1 MQNKEVFNIVTDKS
15 IHDASDYEVFDAK
28 FVSDAEYL
36 SLIDMFDVYHDNFGI
51 TYSNRRYHYYIDVS
65 PGAKNGVGVL
75 YEESYQ
81 KIYDAITPY
90 IREHKINK
98 LI

>member
-1 MQNKEVFNIVTDKS
+1 MEHQPNMIKMITSSDK
-15 IHDASDYEVFDAK
+15 IKNDLDLK
-28 FVSDAEYL
+28 FISDAEYL

-65 PGAKNGVGVL
+65 PGAKNGVGAL